1 MRKVFAWLPIIIV
14 MMSSLVPLTSSAAE
28 SDIMSAAGIMGF
40 NEKKNA
46 PDFTL
51 MDLEGRRVA
60 LKDYQGKIVL
70 IDFWG
75 TW

>member
-1 MRKVFAWLPIIIV
+1 MRKVFTWLSIIV
-14 MMSSLVPLTSSAAE
+14 MMSSFVPLTSSATE

-40 NEKKNA
+40 KEKKNA

-51 MDLEGRRVA
+51 MDLEGKKVA